1 MLLLLLQVGCLG
13 VTKQRASELLRIL
26 NGLQGAQLPMNVQ
39 IDTRLRCGYQIRLGL
54 ETHFSL
60 SFWKNSFT
68 VIVQPCSVR
77 SIIHQ
82 KKQWRSAPY
91 VAGAIPPIGKT
102 HTFNTVAHCVQH
114 CLSLC
119 HSWCFY
125 C

>member
-26 NGLQGAQLPMNVQ
+26 NGFQGAQETLPMNVQ

-68 VIVQPCSVR
+68 VIGQPCSVR
-77 SIIHQ
+77 SIIHP
-82 KKQWRSAPY
+82 KK
-91 VAGAIPPIGKT
+91 
-102 HTFNTVAHCVQH
+102 
-114 CLSLC
+114 
-119 HSWCFY
+119 
-125 C
+125 